1 MINEDVLNESL
12 SIKKV
17 KAIKKKREKNSS
29 STQILINEND
39 EIKSEFEKKIKLD
52 MDPLEIYKSQFIDSN
67 LEKKEM
73 NKDIIIETDQSKM
86 DVPSINFLSQLNKI
100 DQKSKILEQLILNK
114 QASSTEKSTGEI
126 ISNNNGVNKPEIS
139 NLTEIKNQPNLT
151 TEDSKELNK
160 ENIIIIEEK
169 TKESNIEE
177 VQVNVDG
184 KKNQESSQKD
194 ENEETITSSNTK

>member
-73 NKDIIIETDQSKM
+73 N
-86 DVPSINFLSQLNKI
+86 NYLY
-100 DQKSKILEQLILNK
+100 
-114 QASSTEKSTGEI
+114 
-126 ISNNNGVNKPEIS
+126 
-139 NLTEIKNQPNLT
+139 
-151 TEDSKELNK
+151 
-160 ENIIIIEEK
+160 
-169 TKESNIEE
+169 TK
-177 VQVNVDG
+177 
-184 KKNQESSQKD
+184 
-194 ENEETITSSNTK
+194 